1 MIKHI
6 IIFFMFMYSNTVSI
20 DESVLPEISPEIQ
33 EFYCQYSLSTMSN
46 EELELLKL
54 LADENGIIYLDIYVD
69 TYTLHIPINIKD
81 LFKEPDL
88 LEFITTV
95 TTQLSSFAEASQ
107 DTAEQNM
114 YDDEM

>member
-1 MIKHI
+1 ML
-6 IIFFMFMYSNTVSI
+6 MYSGTSSIDELVI
-20 DESVLPEISPEIQ
+20 DESVLPEVSPEIQ
-33 EFYCQYSLSTMSN
+33 EFYYQYSLSTMSN

-54 LADENGIIYLDIYVD
+54 LSDENGSIYFTIYVD
-69 TYTLHIPINIKD
+69 TVTLQIPINIKD

-95 TTQLSSFAEASQ
+95 STQLSFCDKDTQ
-107 DTAEQNM
+107 DMEEQNM